1 MPDNNQHWTHAIDRL
16 IGRIA
21 ETRHQT
27 HHRFHLAKE
36 LLMTVLS
43 DLQAAVAAEDTVIDS
58 AVTLLQGLKA
68 ALDAAGTDPVALK
81 ALSDDI
87 GAKTQQLA
95 TAVQT
100 NTSVAL

>member
-36 LLMTVLS
+36 LIMSALS
-43 DLQAAVAAEDTVIDS
+43 DLQAAVTAEDTVVDS

-87 GAKTQQLA
+87 GAKTQQLSA
-95 TAVQT
+95 AVVA
-100 NTSVAL
+100 NTPAA

>member
-1 MPDNNQHWTHAIDRL
+1 
-16 IGRIA
+16 
-21 ETRHQT
+21 
-27 HHRFHLAKE
+27 
-36 LLMTVLS
+36 MTVLS